1 MSVPVEAT
9 SVSPSSSRRLPRCT
23 EALAKCFATEASI
36 TFLTGAVVKGRAE
49 GRKKVND
56 FQNKGAGANRRKLN

>member
-9 SVSPSSSRRLPRCT
+9 SVSPSSSRRLLRCT

-36 TFLTGAVVKGRAE
+36 TFLMGAVVKG
-49 GRKKVND
+49 
-56 FQNKGAGANRRKLN
+56 